1 MMKKVWLKKMSSFVD
16 VVKKDGQELSKVLD
30 QSSKALMHS
39 AKIEG
44 KELSKVLEQKSKTL
58 INTAKIEGKELSK
71 VFDEKVA
78 VLADISTDKKKSLKN
93 FVDRYQKTDKKH
105 SELSEEEKIKLSI
118 AALNGKDRIGLFG
131 EAGGALLGGIAG
143 AGTAGTIASAAGAST
158 LMGSSALGSA
168 LGSVFVAATPV
179 GWVVGSA
186 LVLGAAGYGA
196 AKLVR
201 SGSEQDKI
209 RAELIE
215 QLQNRLKTE
224 KESPKDLQDIEEL
237 RQLSAV
243 CIAGGVLKESN
254 LERMLTLIEQ
264 EKMDINIAKNRLKQ
278 LAIDNLLIET

>member
-1 MMKKVWLKKMSSFVD
+1 MD
-16 VVKKDGQELSKVLD
+16 EL
-30 QSSKALMHS
+30 
-39 AKIEG
+39 
-44 KELSKVLEQKSKTL
+44 T
-58 INTAKIEGKELSK
+58 N
-71 VFDEKVA
+71 
-78 VLADISTDKKKSLKN
+78 DKKQSLKN
-93 FVDRYQKTDKKH
+93 FVDSYQKNDKKH

-158 LMGSSALGSA
+158 IMGSSALGSA
-168 LGSVFVAATPV
+168 LGSVFIASTPV
-179 GWVVGSA
+179 GWVVGSV
-186 LVLGAAGYGA
+186 LVLGAAGYSA
-196 AKLVR
+196 TKLVR

-215 QLQNRLKTE
+215 QLQHRLKIETDT
-224 KESPKDLQDIEEL
+224 PKVQQGIEEL
-237 RQLSAV
+237 RQLSAI

-264 EKMDINIAKNRLKQ
+264 KKMDINIARNRLKQ